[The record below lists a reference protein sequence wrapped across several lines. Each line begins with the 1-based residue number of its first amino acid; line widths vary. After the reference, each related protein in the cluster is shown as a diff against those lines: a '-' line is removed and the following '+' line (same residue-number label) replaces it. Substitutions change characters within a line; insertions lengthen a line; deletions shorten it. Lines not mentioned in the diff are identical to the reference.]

1 MAQKK
6 AGKSEKPM
14 KVSRICVLGP
24 SFVGKTQIV
33 NRLVNNNFYPQYH
46 ETEEVEKYKI
56 YYNRAQNVSSQP
68 DFISI
73 EIMDTF
79 PQDHPYLFTDPNS
92 NEEAKKMQEQLKHI
106 IENKPIKDD
115 ENPNS

>member
-6 AGKSEKPM
+6 AGKAEKPM

-46 ETEEVEKYKI
+46 ETEEVETYKI

-73 EIMDTF
+73 EILDTF

-92 NEEAKKMQEQLKHI
+92 NEEASKMQNELKNI
-106 IENKPIKDD
+106 IDP
-115 ENPNS
+115 